1 MLEADTKL
9 DFRILDRRTVDPL
22 TVSVVVP
29 TLNER
34 DNVLRLFDKLAAAL
48 AGLEW
53 EAIFVDDGSTD
64 GTIEAVTRLARTD
77 RRARLVSRIGRRGL
91 SSAVI
96 EGMMSSTAPVVAV
109 IDADLQHDERVL
121 PQLVAAVDAGEFD
134 LAVGSRYALGGSLG
148 EWAGSRERISRVATR
163 LAEVVAKAPLADPM
177 SGFFAIRRDKVLA
190 AAPHLSGK
198 GFKILLDLIA
208 SSPTRLRITELP
220 YRFRARDAGDSKL
233 DTLVVAEYLLLLAE
247 KLIGP
252 WLPVRLLMFLAVGGT
267 GVVVHLAALGLL
279 MRALALPFSLAMP
292 LATMTA
298 MTSNFFLNNVF
309 TYRDRRL
316 HGWRMIVGLA
326 KFCLVCS
333 AGAVANVA
341 IAEMVV
347 RSQPWWLA
355 GAAGAIASA
364 VWNFAM
370 SGIFAWSDRRA

>member
-9 DFRILDRRTVDPL
+9 DFRFDRRTVDPL
-22 TVSVVVP
+22 ALSVVIP

-34 DNVLRLFDKLAAAL
+34 DNVLRLFDKLAYAL

-64 GTIEAVTRLARTD
+64 GTVEAVTRLSRSD
-77 RRARLVSRIGRRGL
+77 RRARLISRVGRRGL

-109 IDADLQHDERVL
+109 IDADLQHDESVL
-121 PQLVAAVDAGEFD
+121 PQLVAAVDAGAFD
-134 LAVGSRYALGGSLG
+134 LAVGSRYAAGGSLG
-148 EWAGSRERISRVATR
+148 EWSNRRANISRLATR
-163 LAEVVAKAPLADPM
+163 LAELVTKAPLADPM
-177 SGFFAIRRDKVLA
+177 SGFFAVKRETLLA

-198 GFKILLDLIA
+198 GYKILLDLIA
-208 SSPTRLRITELP
+208 SSPAPLKITELP
-220 YRFRARDAGDSKL
+220 YRFRPRDAGESKL
-233 DTLVVAEYLLLLAE
+233 DAMVVVEYLQLLAE

-252 WLPVRLLMFLAVGGT
+252 WLPLRFLMFIAVGGT
-267 GVVVHLAALGLL
+267 GLCVHLAV
-279 MRALALPFSLAMP
+279 LALLLHAFAWSFTAAMP
-292 LATMTA
+292 LATVTA
-298 MTSNFFLNNVF
+298 MTSNFFLNNIF

-316 HGWRMIVGLA
+316 HGWGMVVGLM
-326 KFCLVCS
+326 KFCLVCA
-333 AGAVANVA
+333 AGAFANIA

-355 GAAGAIASA
+355 GAAGALAGA

-370 SGIFAWSDRRA
+370 AGIFAWSGRK